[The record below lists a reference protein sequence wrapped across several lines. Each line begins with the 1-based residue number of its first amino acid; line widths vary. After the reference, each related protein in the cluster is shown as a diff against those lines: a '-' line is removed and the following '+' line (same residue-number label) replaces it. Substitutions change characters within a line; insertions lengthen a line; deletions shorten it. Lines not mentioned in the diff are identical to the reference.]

1 MPGPDMSQDP
11 VPTLAAVS
19 RFWGR
24 WYGPSIAL
32 RATRPG
38 RWSELTYADLAEAVD
53 DVGRGLIGLDV
64 GPGDRVAILAANR
77 PEWTV
82 VDLAVLAA
90 GAVTVPLD
98 PSADAEEWVARLAD
112 SGARVLVCEN
122 VEQVARLG
130 GARRS
135 LLPWLGTTVLM
146 DADGNGDVVGL
157 AELADR
163 GRTLDPLVLQDRASA
178 VHGGEVASITYEDGA
193 GRGCVLTQDN
203 WRAALDGMWSALPI
217 QSADT
222 VYLQLPLHGAL
233 GRLVQYDALGRGA
246 TLRLCAGGSRTAVTE
261 LGQVRP
267 DYVVATPE
275 VYEQVHAQ
283 AADLLDRVPA
293 ADRHAFQRAVTLG
306 REVRGADEHGLTVPP
321 DRRRD
326 FAVADTRWLARVR
339 EVFGGRLRGALSGSG
354 GMTYEALDFLWACGI
369 SVDEVYGS
377 PTTTGIATLNAP
389 GTRRLGT
396 HGRPI
401 GGVEVRIAHDGEILV
416 QGGTVFLGYY
426 RNPTATRETLVDGWL
441 RTGDRGELDAEGYLR
456 VTGRREGNNHHNA
469 A

>member
-1 MPGPDMSQDP
+1 MSHDP

-24 WYGPSIAL
+24 WYGSSTAL

-38 RWSELTYADLAEAVD
+38 RWSELTYAELAEAVD
-53 DVGRGLIGLDV
+53 EVGRGLVGLDV
-64 GPGDRVAILAANR
+64 GPGDRVAILSANR

-82 VDLAVLAA
+82 SDLAVLAA

-98 PSADAEEWVARLAD
+98 PTADGSEWVDLLAD
-112 SGARVLVCEN
+112 SGASVLICEN
-122 VEQVARLG
+122 VEQLARIG
-130 GARRS
+130 PRRS
-135 LLPWLGTTVLM
+135 FLPRLATTVVM
-146 DADGNGDVVGL
+146 DPDGRPDVVGL
-157 AELADR
+157 TELAER
-163 GRTLDPLVLQDRASA
+163 GRTVDPLVLADRSAA
-178 VHGGEVASITYEDGA
+178 VHGGQVASITYGRP
-193 GRGCVLTQDN
+193 GRGCVSTQDN
-203 WRAALDGMWSALPI
+203 WRAALDGMWAALPI
-217 QSADT
+217 TSEDT
-222 VYLQLPLHGAL
+222 VMLQLPLHGAL
-233 GRLVQYDALGRGA
+233 GRLIQYDALGRGA
-246 TLRLCAGGSRTAVTE
+246 LLRLCPGGARTAVTE

-267 DYVVATPE
+267 EFLAATPE

-306 REVRGADEHGLTVPP
+306 REVRGADEHGLSVPS

-339 EVFGGRLRGALSGSG
+339 EVFGGRLRAALSGG
-354 GMTYEALDFLWACGI
+354 GGLAYEALDFLWACGI
-369 SVDEVYGS
+369 SVDEAYGS

-389 GTRRLGT
+389 GLRRLGT
-396 HGRPI
+396 FGRPI
-401 GGVEVRIAHDGEILV
+401 GGVEVRIAHDGEVLV

-426 RNPTATRETLVDGWL
+426 RNPTATREALVDGWL
-441 RTGDRGELDAEGYLR
+441 RTGDLGELDAEGYLR
-456 VTGRREGNNHHNA
+456 VTGRREGNNHHHA